1 MEHAPY
7 RTCYVRIDVQRI
19 YIFSFVFY
27 SLLLL
32 LVNTFFYS
40 LSQVFFR
47 MLCVAGVSFPYSCRM
62 FRPKDVLLGVLSLPH
77 CHIQPFSIHSKT
89 LLRQSAAPHTYCEV
103 VSYILNPY
111 FFLFS
116 MCFTRKPCCKG
127 RRIACQIVLHARTI

>member
-19 YIFSFVFY
+19 YIFSFAFY

-47 MLCVAGVSFPYSCRM
+47 MLCVAGVSF
-62 FRPKDVLLGVLSLPH
+62 
-77 CHIQPFSIHSKT
+77 Q
-89 LLRQSAAPHTYCEV
+89 
-103 VSYILNPY
+103 
-111 FFLFS
+111 
-116 MCFTRKPCCKG
+116 
-127 RRIACQIVLHARTI
+127 